1 MDTSDSSTTPDSP
14 APRALISRIYYHSI
28 GTLVPNGTS
37 IRCSMTGNT
46 TSDAY
51 GNTVWASLS
60 SHSSRLN
67 SGYGTDWTE
76 TDFSYDLI
84 DGRRTYVCHFI
95 GTLEEPYKQSGFIEY
110 YVYSEGWDIWFETIE
125 LTTLYYSIVGKWL
138 GNLPAIFVSYNSVSP
153 RFCRTLLS
161 NNFFISKISTSASLP
176 LFPKHPV
183 AFLLPETLCCH
194 LSAPLL

>member
-1 MDTSDSSTTPDSP
+1 MKELEESGRMDTSDSSTTPDSP

-76 TDFSYDLI
+76 TDFSYD
-84 DGRRTYVCHFI
+84 
-95 GTLEEPYKQSGFIEY
+95 
-110 YVYSEGWDIWFETIE
+110 
-125 LTTLYYSIVGKWL
+125 
-138 GNLPAIFVSYNSVSP
+138 
-153 RFCRTLLS
+153 RFY
-161 NNFFISKISTSASLP
+161 
-176 LFPKHPV
+176 
-183 AFLLPETLCCH
+183 
-194 LSAPLL
+194 

>member
-1 MDTSDSSTTPDSP
+1 MNLMGSNRTDVKRKWLNAAVLYISTLFDI
-14 APRALISRIYYHSI
+14 LSRIYYHSI

-110 YVYSEGWDIWFETIE
+110 YVYSEGWDIWFEA
-125 LTTLYYSIVGKWL
+125 YS
-138 GNLPAIFVSYNSVSP
+138 
-153 RFCRTLLS
+153 T
-161 NNFFISKISTSASLP
+161 
-176 LFPKHPV
+176 
-183 AFLLPETLCCH
+183 
-194 LSAPLL
+194 

>member
-28 GTLVPNGTS
+28 GTLVPNCTS

-110 YVYSEGWDIWFETIE
+110 YVYSEGWDIWFEA
-125 LTTLYYSIVGKWL
+125 YS
-138 GNLPAIFVSYNSVSP
+138 
-153 RFCRTLLS
+153 T
-161 NNFFISKISTSASLP
+161 
-176 LFPKHPV
+176 
-183 AFLLPETLCCH
+183 
-194 LSAPLL
+194 